1 MSCIRNIS
9 IVNVIMHNI
18 VNLYIYIYAH
28 IISTYANVCACE
40 NAGELVFHFAGQ
52 CAGSDRCQSVGSSCM
67 LFLLSRRFVSA
78 YVVPY
83 CLWFSKQNLM
93 MMMMLLIGES
103 DY

>member
-1 MSCIRNIS
+1 MLTLFPR
-9 IVNVIMHNI
+9 MRM
-18 VNLYIYIYAH
+18 
-28 IISTYANVCACE
+28 CARV

-52 CAGSDRCQSVGSSCM
+52 CAGSDRCQSGGSSCM

-93 MMMMLLIGES
+93 MMIMMMMMMMMLLIGES